1 MLNEYCHKY
10 VWDTRVDHNSKEKVF
25 REAWKKMQF
34 FMYGTTPLCINWK
47 GFKGVRI
54 QEYI

>member
-34 FMYGTTPLCINWK
+34 FFVWNNSIMHRLERFQRSK
-47 GFKGVRI
+47 
-54 QEYI
+54 EYI